1 MHDDFISLSS
11 LVIGILF
18 GMLLISV
25 LALWVWDTPEC
36 FYRKGQIDA
45 LTGII
50 KYELVINPDST
61 RIWKRKVK
69 E

>member
-1 MHDDFISLSS
+1 MDDDFIIRSLA
-11 LVIGILF
+11 IGILF
-18 GMLLISV
+18 GMGFISI
-25 LALWVWDTPEC
+25 LALSVWDAPEY

-61 RIWKRKVK
+61 RIWKIKVK

>member
-1 MHDDFISLSS
+1 MDNYFIRLSS
-11 LVIGILF
+11 LVINILF
-18 GMLLISV
+18 GMILISV
-25 LALWVWDTPEC
+25 IALFVWNTPEY

-61 RIWKRKVK
+61 RIWERKVK